1 MAQDHYRIDDGTMKQ
16 RTASHAS
23 KVVTTR
29 SEAFSMIAAK
39 VRDFQLHQPRLP
51 MIYRIRLL
59 G

>member
-1 MAQDHYRIDDGTMKQ
+1 MDQDKQRIDDGTMKQ
-16 RTASHAS
+16 STASHTS
-23 KVVTTR
+23 KVVTAA

-39 VRDFQLHQPRLP
+39 VRDFQLQHPRLP